1 MKENILVDLVK
12 TLTSYEMSSSLHHAT
27 ITNESFYSV
36 NNVIMLNMST
46 VHIYF
51 GFKFMSIFKFLQK
64 KMQKF
69 YEHNF
74 LFRKVNNVI
83 KMMCC

>member
-64 KMQKF
+64 KNAKI
-69 YEHNF
+69 
-74 LFRKVNNVI
+74 L
-83 KMMCC
+83 

>member
-64 KMQKF
+64 KKCKNSMNTTF
-69 YEHNF
+69 F
-74 LFRKVNNVI
+74 FRKLTMSL
-83 KMMCC
+83 K